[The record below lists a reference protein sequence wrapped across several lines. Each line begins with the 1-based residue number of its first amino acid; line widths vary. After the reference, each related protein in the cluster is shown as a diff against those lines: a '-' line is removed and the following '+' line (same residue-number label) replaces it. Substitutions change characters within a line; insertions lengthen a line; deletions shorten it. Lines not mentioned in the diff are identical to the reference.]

1 MSMNPSLD
9 FTGEELTQL
18 SLVLKHL
25 INQTQSIH
33 KITTDLLL
41 FSNSL
46 SYEKRRV
53 IIGILNRQ
61 AEDNL
66 LRPDASVTMIDQL
79 QFGAHLGFG
88 EVKTIQPTC
97 DKAALFSDFLRLT
110 HLTKECLDNH
120 LLDASFSFQI
130 YGFSVSFYMTRLP
143 YHKLYTMT
151 EL

>member
-53 IIGILNRQ
+53 IIGIVMLV
-61 AEDNL
+61 EL
-66 LRPDASVTMIDQL
+66 EVLRVCKKDLS
-79 QFGAHLGFG
+79 
-88 EVKTIQPTC
+88 
-97 DKAALFSDFLRLT
+97 
-110 HLTKECLDNH
+110 
-120 LLDASFSFQI
+120 
-130 YGFSVSFYMTRLP
+130 
-143 YHKLYTMT
+143 
-151 EL
+151 